1 MDTIIVLQVI
11 NMVLSAF
18 APIIAALPAFLS
30 RITKSECCGAKITT
44 KKGEEE
50 ENKEEEV

>member
-1 MDTIIVLQVI
+1 MDTIIVLQII

-18 APIIAALPAFLS
+18 APIIAALPTFLS

-44 KKGEEE
+44 KKV
-50 ENKEEEV
+50 KEDEDLEDV